1 MQGQPVA
8 VHPRARVATADGHLV
23 AETQGI
29 KDSHSL
35 SEGDANDPLVDADIS
50 DFAAE
55 FDVVN
60 LSRR

>member
-1 MQGQPVA
+1 

-23 AETQGI
+23 AEAQGI

-35 SEGDANDPLVDADIS
+35 SEGDADDPLVDADIS

-60 LSRR
+60 LSRK